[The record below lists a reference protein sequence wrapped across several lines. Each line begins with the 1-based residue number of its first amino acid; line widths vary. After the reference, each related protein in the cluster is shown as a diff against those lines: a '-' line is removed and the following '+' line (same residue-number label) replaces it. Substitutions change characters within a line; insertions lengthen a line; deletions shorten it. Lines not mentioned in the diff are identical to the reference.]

1 MRVRTEEKR
10 NEIIRIAAQ
19 LFEEQGFDQT
29 SMSLISEK
37 VGGSKATLYG
47 YFRSK
52 EDLFLAVID
61 NEIQTNIEGI
71 LGTMLDEPDLAKGL
85 TNVATAY
92 LMQRLSVRPTRFFRI
107 VAAQS
112 SHGELGTHFYKH
124 VLKPAWM
131 IMCGRFE
138 QFMAEGRVRKA
149 DPWDMTM
156 HFKGLCDYD
165 LVEQR
170 LLGVIRGPDPAHCR
184 AVAERAVDAFMRIY
198 GPDTTPTAKRRKV
211 SPRTLGTAGQKSAA
225 TVIE

>member
-1 MRVRTEEKR
+1 MRVRTDEKR
-10 NEIIRIAAQ
+10 QEIIRIAAQ
-19 LFEEQGFDQT
+19 LFEEQGFDQA
-29 SMSLISEK
+29 SMSLISQK

-52 EDLFLAVID
+52 EELFLAVID

-71 LGTMLDEPDLAKGL
+71 LGTMLNEPDLSEGL
-85 TNVATAY
+85 VNVATAY
-92 LMQRLSVRPTRFFRI
+92 LMQRLSVRPTRFFRM

-112 SHGELGTHFYKH
+112 RDSDLGAHFYKH

-131 IMCGRFE
+131 IMCGKFE
-138 QFMAEGRVRKA
+138 EFMAEGRVRRA

-170 LLGVIRGPDPAHCR
+170 LLGVIRRPDPAHCR
-184 AVAERAVDAFMRIY
+184 AIAERAVEAFMRIY
-198 GPDTTPTAKRRKV
+198 GPDTPPATKRRKV
-211 SPRTLGTAGQKSAA
+211 PSRTVRKAGQKSAA
-225 TVIE
+225 IVIE

>member
-10 NEIIRIAAQ
+10 QEIVRIAAQ
-19 LFEEQGFDQT
+19 LFEEQGFDRT
-29 SMSLISEK
+29 SMSTISEQ

-52 EDLFLAVID
+52 EELFLAVID
-61 NEIQTNIEGI
+61 NEIQTNVEGI
-71 LGTMLDEPDLAKGL
+71 LGTMLNEPDIAKGL

-92 LMQRLSVRPTRFFRI
+92 LMQRLSVRPTRFFRM

-112 SHGELGTHFYKH
+112 RDSDLGLHFYQH

-131 IMCGRFE
+131 IMCGKFE

-149 DPWDMTM
+149 DAWDMTM

-198 GPDTTPTAKRRKV
+198 GPDTAPPAKRGKV
-211 SPRTLGTAGQKSAA
+211 SPRRLGKPGQKSAA
-225 TVIE
+225 TVSE

>member
-1 MRVRTEEKR
+1 MRVRTDEKR
-10 NEIIRIAAQ
+10 QEIIRIAGQ
-19 LFEEQGFDQT
+19 LFEDQGFDQT
-29 SMSLISEK
+29 SMSLISER

-52 EDLFLAVID
+52 EELFLAVID
-61 NEIQTNIEGI
+61 NEIQTNVEGI

-85 TNVATAY
+85 VNVATAY
-92 LMQRLSVRPTRFFRI
+92 LMQRLSVRPTRFFRM

-112 SHGELGTHFYKH
+112 RDSDLGAHFYQH

-131 IMCGRFE
+131 IMCARFE
-138 QFMAEGRVRKA
+138 EFMDEGRVRRA

-170 LLGVIRGPDPAHCR
+170 LLGVIRAPEPAQCR

-198 GPDTTPTAKRRKV
+198 GPDTPPAAGRRKRP
-211 SPRTLGTAGQKSAA
+211 SRTLGKAGQKSAA
-225 TVIE
+225 TVRE